1 MACLYSK
8 TSKIQILSWTLF
20 WSNVHDCIL
29 ALRGRWAITSITL
42 PTFFGK
48 VTMLNRYST
57 FYNKGIVT
65 FFLFFPLPFIGAWLT
80 PSFQIQSPTSY
91 TGHRMTS
98 SNWSLMPLGFITRT
112 EERWGCTCIGL
123 THNCTC
129 TVLFYTFCTSLQLYI
144 TCHLN
149 AVPVNDPEAPNKACT
164 FVNGRWS
171 IWNVTLKISKWEV
184 CVCVLRND
192 NPFQMEVSWW

>member
-1 MACLYSK
+1 
-8 TSKIQILSWTLF
+8 
-20 WSNVHDCIL
+20 
-29 ALRGRWAITSITL
+29 
-42 PTFFGK
+42 
-48 VTMLNRYST
+48 
-57 FYNKGIVT
+57 
-65 FFLFFPLPFIGAWLT
+65 
-80 PSFQIQSPTSY
+80 
-91 TGHRMTS
+91 MTS

-171 IWNVTLKISKWEV
+171 IWTVTLKISKWEV
-184 CVCVLRND
+184 CVCWEMTIPFRWRSADGND
-192 NPFQMEVSWW
+192 YLCGHCQSQNEVGQTDGKPSNPGKFGPRGFGKPAESENLWRSGLKTHTGTGSYRLEV